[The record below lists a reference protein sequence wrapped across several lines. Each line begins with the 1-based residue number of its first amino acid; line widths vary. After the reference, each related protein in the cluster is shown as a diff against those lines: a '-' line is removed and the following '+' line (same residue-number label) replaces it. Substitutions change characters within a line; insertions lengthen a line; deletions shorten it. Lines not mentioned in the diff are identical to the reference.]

1 MSDINIWEYAIWL
14 KLLITLIFSPNYPR
28 HIDSKNLLFDIRI
41 FELFFL
47 NLSDFLTKFSPLFSS
62 HSYQM

>member
-41 FELFFL
+41 FELFF
-47 NLSDFLTKFSPLFSS
+47 
-62 HSYQM
+62 